1 MGAPCRPKQTLASGA
16 KAHNGDTEKVMLAR
30 AHTFTI
36 EGLEA
41 RFVTVEVDIR
51 VGLPSFTIVGQVH
64 RPLPTPHPTPDISKM
79 HCTDWR
85 GLDIGSGRVQV
96 CE

>member
-1 MGAPCRPKQTLASGA
+1 MRGASAASRPKHSLASGA

-51 VGLPSFTIVGQVH
+51 VGLPSFTIVG
-64 RPLPTPHPTPDISKM
+64 
-79 HCTDWR
+79 
-85 GLDIGSGRVQV
+85 SGRRRRARGARSCARRDPQFRI
-96 CE
+96 